1 MPRPVSRDNFRS
13 LVSVDCPACG
23 RFAAERDL
31 VKQAIAGDRDLACP
45 RRHVLSWRDRLVQ
58 RMSGLDK
65 LAKSSLASF
74 NEAIDSVFA
83 QLADHSARVETMRQR
98 LRNLRRRR

>member
-1 MPRPVSRDNFRS
+1 MPRPVHGDHFRGLRS
-13 LVSVDCPACG
+13 IDCPACG

-45 RRHVLSWRDRLVQ
+45 RGHVLSWRDGLVQ
-58 RMSGLDK
+58 SMSGVDR

-74 NEAIDSVFA
+74 NDAIDSVFA
-83 QLADHSARVETMRQR
+83 QLTHHSARVETMRQR
-98 LRNLRRRR
+98 LRKLRRRS